1 MADITNIHVND
12 FEGPLDLL
20 LHLIQEKKVDILDL
34 PIAEITSQY
43 LEIIRSWQRFDM
55 EVASEFILTATRLL
69 EIKSRLLLP
78 EAAGTGEEEED
89 PRQALSRQL
98 IQYSLIRAV
107 GQWLAAREEQSGRA
121 LGRDAEYIP
130 ALEGDLDPDIR
141 VDQLHRAIR
150 GLLEKK
156 RERTKKVK
164 NVHLVKEEFTVD
176 EKRALILSMARREP
190 EFSFRRLFTEEEP
203 KNIEELSVTF
213 LALLELFK
221 TGQIDFRQ
229 EAIHDDIRI
238 FRRTDVCI

>member
-1 MADITNIHVND
+1 MENIHVND

-43 LEIIRSWQRFDM
+43 LEIIHGWQRFDM
-55 EVASEFILTATRLL
+55 DIASEFIVTAARLL
-69 EIKSRLLLP
+69 EIKSRMLLP
-78 EAAGTGEEEED
+78 APRKTESEEED
-89 PRQALSRQL
+89 PRESLSRQL
-98 IQYSLIRAV
+98 IQYSVIKSI
-107 GQWLAAREEQSGRA
+107 GQWLTQREEMSGRA
-121 LGRDAEYIP
+121 FTRDAEYIP

-141 VDQLHRAIR
+141 IDQLHKAIR

-156 RERTKKVK
+156 RERTKKEK
-164 NVHLVKEEFTVD
+164 NVHLAREEFTVD
-176 EKRALILSMARREP
+176 EKRERILKVAASFP
-190 EFSFRRLFTEEEP
+190 EFSFRNLFDGEEP

-213 LALLELFK
+213 LALLELYK

-238 FRRTDVCI
+238 FSHADECA